1 MSYHLPV
8 LATASIEALAV
19 KRDGHYVD
27 ATFGGGGHSRLI
39 LDRLGPDGKLY
50 AFDQDADALANV
62 PDDER
67 LVFNHHNF
75 RYLKRFLRL
84 HGQRPG
90 SIDGLLADLGVS
102 SHQFD
107 EAERGFSFRFDAPL
121 DMRMNQQGDTTA
133 ADLLATYS
141 ADELQRLFSRYGEV
155 RNAKTLARAIVEA
168 RRDGP
173 PTTIGAFLDLL
184 GPLIRGSRNRY
195 LAQVFQALRMEVN
208 EEEQVLEEL
217 LQGAWEMLRPGGRLV
232 VLSYHSIEDRLVKNF
247 LKTGNAAGEVA
258 RDWYGNIRRP
268 YKLLTKKAVVPSETE
283 IARNPRARSA
293 KLRVA
298 EKLNIIEKAPPG
310 Q

>member
-1 MSYHLPV
+1 MRYHLPV
-8 LATASIEALAV
+8 LASESIDALAV
-19 KRDGHYVD
+19 ERDGRYVD

-39 LDRLGPDGKLY
+39 LERLGPGGKLY
-50 AFDQDADALANV
+50 AFDQDEDALANV
-62 PDDER
+62 PADDR
-67 LVFNHHNF
+67 LVFNQHNF

-84 HGQRPG
+84 HGQRSG

-141 ADELQRLFSRYGEV
+141 ADELQRIFSRYGEV
-155 RNAKTLARAIVEA
+155 RNAKTLAHAIVDA
-168 RRDGP
+168 RRDGA

-184 GPLIRGSRNRY
+184 SPLIRGSRNRY

-208 EEEQVLEEL
+208 EEEKVLEEL

-232 VLSYHSIEDRLVKNF
+232 VLSYHSIEDRIVKNF
-247 LKTGNAAGEVA
+247 LKTGNAAGEVE
-258 RDWYGNIRRP
+258 RDWYGNIKRP
-268 YKLLTKKAVVPSETE
+268 YKLLTKKAVVPSEAE

-293 KLRVA
+293 KMRVA
-298 EKLNIIEKAPPG
+298 EKIEIVERTPPG
-310 Q
+310 K